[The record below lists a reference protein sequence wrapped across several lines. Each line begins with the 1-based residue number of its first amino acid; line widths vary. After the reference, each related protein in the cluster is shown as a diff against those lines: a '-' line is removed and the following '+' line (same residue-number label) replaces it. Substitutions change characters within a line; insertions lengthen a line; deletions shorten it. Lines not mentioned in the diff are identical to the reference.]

1 MAITIRPTGPSVYRS
16 SHRPGREESSAGRG
30 NQGSWAALCPALPAS
45 ATGPIVSAIWP
56 AKAALPPRP
65 PPLPRLKLING
76 SAYRHRHRLLA
87 LSAWHIYLC
96 AEQKAHRGEGSCAPA
111 LVRERG
117 AVAPRARPTP
127 LNTRGLAAGEASVAG
142 AQLRRP
148 HAQPRAEGRQAGG
161 RRRLVT
167 ISARILT
174 RQDLPWGGGARGP
187 GLQGEYPAPPPRP
200 GPHLCL
206 GLGSVKGGQRG
217 LASAHAAVPVP
228 NAHCSA
234 DPAGPGRSTRSRPYR
249 R

>member
-1 MAITIRPTGPSVYRS
+1 MPSAPRQLGWSYRLSHLAGQGRAPASPSPAPTFEVNKWKRLSPPPSVTRLI
-16 SHRPGREESSAGRG
+16 SAAHLSLRG
-30 NQGSWAALCPALPAS
+30 TKGAQ
-45 ATGPIVSAIWP
+45 
-56 AKAALPPRP
+56 R
-65 PPLPRLKLING
+65 
-76 SAYRHRHRLLA
+76 
-87 LSAWHIYLC
+87 
-96 AEQKAHRGEGSCAPA
+96 RGQLRPA

-174 RQDLPWGGGARGP
+174 RQDLPWGGGAPGP
-187 GLQGEYPAPPPRP
+187 RLQGEYPAPPPKP

-206 GLGSVKGGQRG
+206 GLGSVEGGQQG
-217 LASAHAAVPVP
+217 LARAHAAVSVP